1 MGGASRAGGFCQVVA
16 ADSTRH
22 AGAKLLLARQSMY
35 YSERASRVCYGRM
48 RPLYVVAQGES
59 LYEQAYAGKV
69 SALEKYDLLGQDPA

>member
-1 MGGASRAGGFCQVVA
+1 
-16 ADSTRH
+16 
-22 AGAKLLLARQSMY
+22 
-35 YSERASRVCYGRM
+35 M